1 MRRALAMVLLMA
13 CGSPEDLSFERDVQ
27 PMLFTQCGA
36 CHLGA
41 DAEAG
46 LDLVTNPYAA
56 VVDVPSGQAPYLL
69 VQPGG
74 GMAPPGAQGIDVDGE
89 EQLFMSPQGI
99 GPVPLSREVSLSG
112 KSPATNRK
120 MNSYLIRHYQAAG
133 MQGGKSFVTFVPIV
147 VAGTGS
153 DRSRGPDTGEA
164 EPSAEQDESADR
176 Q

>member
-1 MRRALAMVLLMA
+1 MRLSLVMVLLMA

-69 VQPGG
+69 VQPGSG
-74 GMAPPGAQGIDVDGE
+74 IESYLWHKLNGTQVLAEGAGASMPLGRALGGE
-89 EQLFMSPQGI
+89 ELDLVFDWIEEG
-99 GPVPLSREVSLSG
+99 
-112 KSPATNRK
+112 
-120 MNSYLIRHYQAAG
+120 AA
-133 MQGGKSFVTFVPIV
+133 P
-147 VAGTGS
+147 
-153 DRSRGPDTGEA
+153 
-164 EPSAEQDESADR
+164 
-176 Q
+176 

>member
-1 MRRALAMVLLMA
+1 MRLSLVMVLLMA

-69 VQPGG
+69 VQPGSGIESYLWHKLNGTHDEFDLTEG
-74 GMAPPGAQGIDVDGE
+74 GTDPMPPVG
-89 EQLFMSPQGI
+89 
-99 GPVPLSREVSLSG
+99 SLSVDEL
-112 KSPATNRK
+112 ST
-120 MNSYLIRHYQAAG
+120 IQAWITDGA
-133 MQGGKSFVTFVPIV
+133 P
-147 VAGTGS
+147 
-153 DRSRGPDTGEA
+153 E
-164 EPSAEQDESADR
+164 
-176 Q
+176 